1 LDAVPHDGAKIAGSR
16 AACAGS
22 GCERPWS
29 CPTRGVEG
37 RSARGGRFARIGLI
51 PDQIAK
57 PASRL
62 GAAAQNAFE
71 VARFGG
77 LETDEEPSPFE
88 VVAEGAVHR
97 LRRYYADR
105 ASGPPVVLV
114 PPLMLAADVYDVSP
128 VSSAVSVLHAHGAD
142 PWVVDFGAPE
152 HEEGGLERN
161 LADHVVA
168 VSQAIDTVRE
178 RVGADVHLGGYSQ
191 GGMFCYQAAAY
202 RRGDGIASLVT
213 FGSPV
218 DTRVA
223 LPLGIPE
230 EVAESAAGALAAIFG
245 RRAVPA
251 WMSRTGFRL
260 LDPVKDLRQRA
271 EFVRQLHDREALLPR
286 ERQRR
291 FLMGEGWVAWP
302 GPAVADF
309 LRQFIA
315 HNRMLQG
322 GFVIADRTVTLA
334 DIDLPVL
341 TVVGEVDELAPAP
354 GVRAIVRAAPRAE
367 VYELAL
373 SAGHFGLVVG
383 RNATE
388 TTWPAVAGWARW
400 RAGEGE
406 LPPGIRRVAAGEPE
420 MEAPGVGTRLGL
432 GLELAAG
439 VGGGLARSLAGAVAR
454 TVEGARALADE
465 VTEQLPRLAR
475 MGRLEPRTRVSLGLL
490 LDEQARR
497 APDSD
502 FFLFEDRAY
511 THEAVKRRVDN
522 VVRGLLSLGIRQGEH
537 VGVLM
542 STRPSGLSVVAALNR
557 LGAVAVLMRPDGP
570 VAREAQLGQ
579 VTRIVADPEL
589 ADRAREASP
598 NGGEVL
604 VLGGGGEERDLGA
617 GIVDME
623 RIDPDAV
630 VPPAWY
636 EPNPGRAAD
645 VAFVLFTGEGEGT
658 RANRITNGRW
668 ALSAFSTASAAALS
682 DADTVYA
689 VTPIYHPS
697 GLLMSM
703 GGAIA
708 GGSRVAIARDFEPA
722 TFWAEVRRYGITVA
736 SYTWTMLREIAA
748 APEDP
753 AEHHHPVR
761 LFIGAG
767 MPRGLWRRVARRFF
781 PAKVLEFYASTEG
794 EAILVNLSGEKPGS
808 KGRPLPGSAEIRLA
822 AYDVAGGRLRERPDG
837 FAVECRPGE
846 VGMLLTRVRGVVSTT
861 ESPLRGLFEP
871 DDAWLATGDL
881 FRADED
887 GDLWLVDHAASAIR
901 TEHGHVGAFPIAD
914 ALGDLEAIDLAVVYP
929 APAPDSEYALAV
941 AAVTVRPGFELD
953 PGAVDAAL
961 AALPDAER
969 PDVVHVVD
977 EIPVTTWY
985 RPNTAELRAAGI
997 PTEGVVWRRDRP
1009 AAGGD

>member
-1 LDAVPHDGAKIAGSR
+1 V
-16 AACAGS
+16 
-22 GCERPWS
+22 
-29 CPTRGVEG
+29 
-37 RSARGGRFARIGLI
+37 
-51 PDQIAK
+51 
-57 PASRL
+57 
-62 GAAAQNAFE
+62 AQNAFE

-77 LETDEEPSPFE
+77 LETDEEPAPFA
-88 VVAEGAVHR
+88 VVAERPVFR
-97 LRRYYADR
+97 LRRYFADDPH
-105 ASGPPVVLV
+105 GPPVALV
-114 PPLMLAADVYDVSP
+114 PPMMLAADVYDVAP
-128 VSSAVSVLHAHGAD
+128 ASSAVSVLHEHGAD

-152 HEEGGLERN
+152 REEGGLERN

-168 VSQAIDTVRE
+168 VSEAVDAVRE
-178 RVGADVHLGGYSQ
+178 RTGRDVHLGGYSQ
-191 GGMFCYQAAAY
+191 GGMFCYQTAAF
-202 RRGDGIASLVT
+202 RRGEGIASVIA

-230 EVAESAAGALAAIFG
+230 GVAESAAGVLAGLFG

-260 LDPVKDLRQRA
+260 LDPVKDTRQRV
-271 EFVRQLHDREALLPR
+271 EFVRRLHDREALLPR

-309 LRQFIA
+309 MRQFIA
-315 HNRMLQG
+315 HNRMLEG
-322 GFVIADRTVTLA
+322 GFVIEDRTVTLA
-334 DIDLPVL
+334 DIACPVL
-341 TVVGEVDELAPAP
+341 TVVGEVDEIAPAP
-354 GVRAIVRAAPRAE
+354 AVRAIVRAAPRAE

-373 SAGHFGLVVG
+373 RAGHFGLVVG
-383 RNATE
+383 SNATE

-400 RAGEGE
+400 RDGEGE
-406 LPPGIRRVAAGEPE
+406 LPERIRRVADDEPG
-420 MEAPGVGTRLGL
+420 MEPPGVGTRLGV

-439 VGGGLARSLAGAVAR
+439 VGGGLARSLASAASR
-454 TVEGARALADE
+454 TVEGVRVLAE
-465 VTEQLPRLAR
+465 EITGQLPRLAR
-475 MGRLEPRTRVSLGLL
+475 MGRLEPGTRVSLGLL

-497 APDSD
+497 APESE

-511 THEAVKRRVDN
+511 SHEAVKRRVDN

-570 VAREAQLGQ
+570 VAHEAELGQ
-579 VTRIVADPEL
+579 VNRIIADPEL
-589 ADRAREASP
+589 AGRAREAKP
-598 NGGEVL
+598 DGAEVM
-604 VLGGGGEERDLGA
+604 VLGGGGEERDLG
-617 GIVDME
+617 GGVIDME

-630 VPPAWY
+630 ELPAWY

-645 VAFVLFTGEGEGT
+645 LAFVLFTGEGERT
-658 RANRITNGRW
+658 RANRLTNGRW
-668 ALSAFSTASAAALS
+668 ALSAFATASAAALS
-682 DADTVYA
+682 EADTVYA

-708 GGSRVAIARDFEPA
+708 GGARLAIARDFDPA
-722 TFWAEVRRYGITVA
+722 TFWEEVRRYGITVA

-767 MPRGLWRRVARRFF
+767 MPRGLWRRVARRFS
-781 PAKVLEFYASTEG
+781 PATVLEFYASTEG
-794 EAILVNLSGEKPGS
+794 EAILVNLSGDKPGC
-808 KGRPLPGSAEIRLA
+808 KGRPLPGSAEVRLA
-822 AYDVAGGRLRERPDG
+822 AYDVGEGRLRERTDG

-846 VGMLLTRVRGVVSTT
+846 TGMLLTRLRGVVATS

-871 DDAWLATGDL
+871 NDAWLATGDL

-887 GDLWLVDHAASAIR
+887 GDLWLVDHAAALIR
-901 TEHGHVGAFPIAD
+901 TAHGHVASFPIMD
-914 ALGDLEAIDLAVVYP
+914 ALGDLEAVDLAVVYGV
-929 APAPDSEYALAV
+929 PAPDGAEALAI
-941 AAVTVRPGFELD
+941 AAVTVRRGFELD
-953 PGAVDAAL
+953 ADAVADAL
-961 AALPDAER
+961 AALPAPER
-969 PDVVHVVD
+969 PDLVHVVD

-985 RPNTAELRAAGI
+985 RPSTAPLREAGI
-997 PTEGVVWRRDRP
+997 PRGGRAWRREGDDYVATTP
-1009 AAGGD
+1009 AAAAD